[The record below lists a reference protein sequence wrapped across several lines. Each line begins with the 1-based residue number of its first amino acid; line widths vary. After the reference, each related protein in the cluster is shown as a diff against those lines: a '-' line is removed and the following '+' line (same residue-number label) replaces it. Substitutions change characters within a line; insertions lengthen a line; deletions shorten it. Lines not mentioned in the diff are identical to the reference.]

1 MLEFMRRQS
10 QSWLVWLALG
20 IIIVVF
26 IFFFGPQAGGFDPRS
41 ASWAAKV
48 NGHEIQNT
56 QLEATLGRLMRTGQ
70 RLEGDAFYEAKRD
83 VMEDYA
89 AIELLATRAREA
101 GLAISNDELR
111 CYIVNWDRRYA
122 EEGRFLCRQFP
133 RSYET
138 LYPNVDIAFYSDRAG
153 NFTSNFTSDVRRWF
167 QLSVDAYEAYKR
179 DELLALRYLDV
190 LGRGVPVA
198 RAEMEAR
205 YERRNSTI
213 DVQYVRFDAVEL
225 QEDDLSDDEV
235 AAWLA
240 ANGARVQTHY
250 DANQPTYELPRQLE
264 LRRIFIRKPGNE
276 DSDEYAAAQARYE
289 RLLEEAEAD
298 DVDFAALASEN
309 TDLENEAESGGS
321 MGIRPASALSQ
332 EFVSAADDMATGE
345 VRGVEQQYAWNIIQL
360 VSDQEAGVQPLAE
373 VQEDI
378 ARELMVL
385 DARNASLQAQRA
397 QAEALLARAQE
408 EGSVD
413 AAVEAMRQEDEAQNE
428 AASVEDGEEGSTP
441 EEATVAEGEEV
452 QEQAAGA
459 TPEMRVRNTGPFA
472 LEPEAPSL
480 EGIDPQLLQYIDIA
494 SRSAAEIPTIGEY
507 PQLMAELWQLSDESP
522 VVGRV
527 VSFDGALY
535 VLSLEERTEA
545 AEPSDAELAEI
556 YALLQR
562 ERSEAVVGFS
572 SLQRRLLLHT
582 DDPFPPTVRRMLDEA
597 DIRVRQDLFE
607 EPERR
612 PEG

>member
-198 RAEMEAR
+198 RAELEAR

-213 DVQYVRFDAVEL
+213 DVQYVRFDAVDLDE
-225 QEDDLSDDEV
+225 EDLSEEEV

-240 ANGARVQTHY
+240 ANEARVQAHY

-264 LRRIFIRKPGNE
+264 IRRIFIRKPGNE
-276 DSDEYAAAQARYE
+276 DGDDYAAAEARYE
-289 RLLEEAEAD
+289 RLLEAAEAD
-298 DVDFAALASEN
+298 DVDFAALAAEN
-309 TDLENEAESGGS
+309 TDLENEAENGGS

-332 EFVSAADDMATGE
+332 EFVSAADEMTTGE

-360 VSDQEAGVQPLAE
+360 VSDQAAGVQPLAE
-373 VQEDI
+373 VQDDI

-397 QAEALLARAQE
+397 QAEALLARSQA

-413 AAVEAMRQEDEAQNE
+413 AAVEAMREEAETQAA
-428 AASVEDGEEGSTP
+428 AASASEGAEDAAP
-441 EEATVAEGEEV
+441 ETDAAEGDAG
-452 QEQAAGA
+452 QEQAEQAA
-459 TPEMRVRNTGPFA
+459 PEMRVRNTGPFA

-494 SRSAAEIPTIGEY
+494 SRSAAEVPTIGEY

>member
-198 RAEMEAR
+198 RAELEAR

-213 DVQYVRFDAVEL
+213 DVQYVRFDAVDLDE
-225 QEDDLSDDEV
+225 EDLSDEEV

-240 ANGARVQTHY
+240 ANEARVQAHY

-276 DSDEYAAAQARYE
+276 DSGEYAAAQARYE
-289 RLLEEAEAD
+289 RLLEAAEAD

-309 TDLENEAESGGS
+309 TDLENEAENDGS

-332 EFVSAADDMATGE
+332 EFVSAADEMTTGE

-360 VSDQEAGVQPLAE
+360 VSDQAAGVQPLAE
-373 VQEDI
+373 VQDDI

-385 DARNASLQAQRA
+385 DARNASLQAQRT
-397 QAEALLARAQE
+397 QAEALLARSQA

-413 AAVEAMRQEDEAQNE
+413 AAVEAMREEAETQAA
-428 AASVEDGEEGSTP
+428 AASASEGAEDAAP
-441 EEATVAEGEEV
+441 ETDGAEGDEG
-452 QEQAAGA
+452 QEQAEQAA
-459 TPEMRVRNTGPFA
+459 PEMRVRNTGPFA
-472 LEPEAPSL
+472 LEPETPSL

-494 SRSAAEIPTIGEY
+494 SRSAAEVPTIGEY
-507 PQLMAELWQLSDESP
+507 PQLMAELWQLNEENP